1 MTAAVQRRTWLRVAW
16 RITAPASLFIRW
28 RAPPEP
34 TDTTYRGR
42 MVCQHKILWSFR
54 STEAALLAGAA
65 SAASSLRWAPRTES
79 SRPEP
84 NLQAGCTAVFGGP
97 HEMARRGLRLES
109 PWTWADARKI
119 HDDHDPPLAH
129 SRSARKSQK
138 TRVGEGWVRT
148 CKT

>member
-28 RAPPEP
+28 RGPPEP

-65 SAASSLRWAPRTES
+65 SAAGCLRGAPRTES
-79 SRPEP
+79 PRTKTS
-84 NLQAGCTAVFGGP
+84 LQRGSTAVFGGTN
-97 HEMARRGLRLES
+97 EMASREIGRG
-109 PWTWADARKI
+109 
-119 HDDHDPPLAH
+119 
-129 SRSARKSQK
+129 
-138 TRVGEGWVRT
+138 
-148 CKT
+148 

>member
-1 MTAAVQRRTWLRVAW
+1 
-16 RITAPASLFIRW
+16 
-28 RAPPEP
+28 
-34 TDTTYRGR
+34 
-42 MVCQHKILWSFR
+42 MVCQHKISWSFR

-109 PWTWADARKI
+109 PWTWDDARKI
-119 HDDHDPPLAH
+119 DDDHDTPLADA
-129 SRSARKSQK
+129 RSARDRSEEHTSELPSLMRISYAVFCLKKKNTQDK
-138 TRVGEGWVRT
+138 DHIKQIPKEN
-148 CKT
+148 KKY

>member
-1 MTAAVQRRTWLRVAW
+1 
-16 RITAPASLFIRW
+16 
-28 RAPPEP
+28 
-34 TDTTYRGR
+34 

-109 PWTWADARKI
+109 PWTWDDARKI
-119 HDDHDPPLAH
+119 DDEHDTPLADA
-129 SRSARKSQK
+129 RSARDRARHRKSVVEGKSVTVLVDLGGGRILKKKKQK
-138 TRVGEGWVRT
+138 
-148 CKT
+148 KQ

>member
-1 MTAAVQRRTWLRVAW
+1 
-16 RITAPASLFIRW
+16 
-28 RAPPEP
+28 
-34 TDTTYRGR
+34 

-97 HEMARRGLRLES
+97 HEMARRGLRLDS
-109 PWTWADARKI
+109 PWTWDDARKLDDDHDKPLADAR
-119 HDDHDPPLAH
+119 
-129 SRSARKSQK
+129 SARARARGRQGGDPERVPV
-138 TRVGEGWVRT
+138 TRSFPPPPRRGGT
-148 CKT
+148 

>member
-1 MTAAVQRRTWLRVAW
+1 
-16 RITAPASLFIRW
+16 
-28 RAPPEP
+28 
-34 TDTTYRGR
+34 
-42 MVCQHKILWSFR
+42 MVCQHKISWSFR

-109 PWTWADARKI
+109 PWTWDDARKI
-119 HDDHDPPLAH
+119 DDDHDTPLADA
-129 SRSARKSQK
+129 RSARDRARARHGGRSEEETSEIQSLMRLSYAVFCLKK
-138 TRVGEGWVRT
+138 
-148 CKT
+148 K

>member
-1 MTAAVQRRTWLRVAW
+1 
-16 RITAPASLFIRW
+16 
-28 RAPPEP
+28 
-34 TDTTYRGR
+34 

-109 PWTWADARKI
+109 PWTWDDARKI
-119 HDDHDPPLAH
+119 DDDH
-129 SRSARKSQK
+129 RSEEQTSELQSPMRITDAGLCLQK
-138 TRVGEGWVRT
+138 KKKQVKYKQKETAT
-148 CKT
+148 